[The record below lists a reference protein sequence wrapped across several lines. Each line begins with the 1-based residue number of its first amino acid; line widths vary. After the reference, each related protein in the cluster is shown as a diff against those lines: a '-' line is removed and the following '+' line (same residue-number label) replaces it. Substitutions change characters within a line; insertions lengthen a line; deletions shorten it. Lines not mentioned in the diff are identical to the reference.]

1 MSETFASVSL
11 GSFEPQDIR
20 LGVVRGISY
29 GLFGPPGQFGP
40 QARAL
45 GAGLVRAYLYWSQVE
60 PEPGQYRWDT
70 VDALLGQ
77 FDDDTELWVTLC
89 SSSRW
94 GTRQPTDFLP
104 PSPALD
110 QDAYAGFVRQVVR
123 HCADRAGGGRVRYW
137 QCDNEPS
144 NAGLLWAGTAEE
156 YVEQLTTMYGAVKE
170 GDPAAAVVLGGCG
183 YDVLG
188 SEPGS
193 APRQFFDYVA
203 KAGRDAFDLFSVHLY
218 GDLDRIGEYI
228 ATARGF
234 MRAHG
239 YLKPVVAGEHAGPQP
254 FEFPAAMAVMQETMA
269 AAFAAPAEPEPPPM
283 GTSELAARAG
293 QDTPEHRAMTALYD
307 RMDTLPPRLQMFM
320 AGCPADLEA
329 RRERIGCR
337 QVVMRTVLALA
348 EGVRRTAYW
357 NLAPEDPGPVDHL
370 QMMHLLI
377 GKLPLL
383 GYRDGELSVRH
394 PPADTFAL
402 LARALAGART
412 VSRVS
417 PEGPEGQPGTL
428 RAFEADRTGRG
439 PLLVLWDQRDPF
451 DGEDQPPVPVTW
463 PWPAAAATVTD
474 AFGHVRTVPARDGRL
489 RLPVTDTPLL
499 IEVSLQAPEGT
510 GQADTAQVIRG
521 LRGLPPHVPAVE
533 PPVVPVR
540 GEPPQRSEVHHVAA
554 GEAG

>member
-1 MSETFASVSL
+1 MSGAGPATGLRMTRVYYINYEFMSETFYSEPP
-11 GSFEPQDIR
+11 GSFEPQGIR

-29 GLFGPPGQFGP
+29 GLFGPPGEFGP

-70 VDALLGQ
+70 VDALLSQ

-110 QDAYAGFVRQVVR
+110 QDAYAGFVRQLVQ
-123 HCADRAGGGRVRYW
+123 HCGGRVRYW

-144 NAGLLWAGTAEE
+144 NAGLLWAGTAAE
-156 YVEQLTTMYGAVKE
+156 YVEQLTVMYHAVKE
-170 GDPAAAVVLGGCG
+170 ADPAAAVVLGGCG

-203 KAGRDAFDLFSVHLY
+203 KAGQDAFDLFSVHLY

-254 FEFPAAMAVMQETMA
+254 FEFPEAMAVMQATMA
-269 AAFAAPAEPEPPPM
+269 AAFAAPAEAEPEPM

-293 QDTPEHRAMTALYD
+293 QDTPEHRAMTALYE
-307 RMDTLPPRLQMFM
+307 RMDRLPPRLQMFM

-329 RRERIGCR
+329 RRERISCR
-337 QVVMRTVLALA
+337 QVVTRTVQALA

-357 NLAPEDPGPVDHL
+357 NLAPEYPGPVDRL
-370 QMMHLLI
+370 QLMHLLI

-383 GYRDGELSVRH
+383 GYQDGELSVRH
-394 PPADTFAL
+394 PAADTFAL
-402 LARALAGART
+402 LARALAGTRT
-412 VSRVS
+412 VSRIT
-417 PEGPEGQPGTL
+417 PGDQPGTL
-428 RAFEADRTGRG
+428 RAFEASRAGRG
-439 PLLVLWDQRDPF
+439 PLLILWDQRDPF
-451 DGEDQPPVPVTW
+451 DGEDQPPLTVTW
-463 PWPAAAATVTD
+463 PWPTPAAVVTD
-474 AFGHVRTVPARDGRL
+474 AFGDSRTVLAQDGEL
-489 RLPVTDTPLL
+489 RLAVTDTPLL
-499 IEVSLQAPEGT
+499 IESSLEAPEG
-510 GQADTAQVIRG
+510 
-521 LRGLPPHVPAVE
+521 
-533 PPVVPVR
+533 
-540 GEPPQRSEVHHVAA
+540 A
-554 GEAG
+554 G